1 MIFAG
6 NESRALEP
14 VDVSSLV
21 TEMLEL
27 LKVVVSKHA
36 ALKTSLPKGLP
47 WVRANPAQIR
57 QVVMNLVTNAS
68 EAIGDS
74 EGVIA
79 VMTDRLAVGSGSNQL
94 EAEKNL
100 PEGDYLLLEVCD
112 TGSGM
117 TPDTQ
122 RRAFDPFFTTKF
134 VGRGM
139 GLAMV
144 QRIVRGLGGGIHV
157 VSSPGNGARIQ
168 VLLPCVAETAQTNDR
183 RAAVRPRDPESKPL
197 GGISI
202 LVVEDEPAL
211 LHAVSK
217 LLQHRGFS
225 VIQARDG
232 SSALELIR
240 TRQDR
245 IEAMLLDV
253 TLPGASSREVLE
265 EAERLRPDL
274 VTILTSA
281 YSHESILA
289 SFAGLRAEHFIR
301 KPFRVD
307 DLVSLLQTTLF
318 ARSSTVR
325 AELPEIG
332 EAHSRGVAGLAPPPQ
347 GGAGTIPWRRDAPTN

>member
-1 MIFAG
+1 
-6 NESRALEP
+6 
-14 VDVSSLV
+14 
-21 TEMLEL
+21 
-27 LKVVVSKHA
+27 
-36 ALKTSLPKGLP
+36 
-47 WVRANPAQIR
+47 
-57 QVVMNLVTNAS
+57 MNLVTNAS
-68 EAIGDS
+68 EAIGDG
-74 EGVIA
+74 EGVIG
-79 VMTDRLAVGSGSNQL
+79 VMTDRLSMGSGSNQL
-94 EAEKNL
+94 EAAKNL
-100 PEGDYLLLEVCD
+100 PEGDYVRLEVCD
-112 TGSGM
+112 TGGGM

-144 QRIVRGLGGGIHV
+144 QRIVHGVGGGIHV
-157 VSSPGNGARIQ
+157 VSSPGNGTRIQ

-183 RAAVRPRDPESKPL
+183 RAAVRPRDRESQPL

-211 LHAVSK
+211 LLSVSK

-281 YSHESILA
+281 YSHESIRA

-301 KPFRVD
+301 KPFSVD
-307 DLVSLLQTTLF
+307 GLVSLLTTLV

-332 EAHSRGVAGLAPPPQ
+332 EADSRGA
-347 GGAGTIPWRRDAPTN
+347 

>member
-1 MIFAG
+1 
-6 NESRALEP
+6 
-14 VDVSSLV
+14 
-21 TEMLEL
+21 
-27 LKVVVSKHA
+27 
-36 ALKTSLPKGLP
+36 
-47 WVRANPAQIR
+47 
-57 QVVMNLVTNAS
+57 
-68 EAIGDS
+68 
-74 EGVIA
+74 
-79 VMTDRLAVGSGSNQL
+79 MTDRLIVGPGSNQL
-94 EAEKNL
+94 ATTKNL
-100 PEGDYLLLEVCD
+100 PEGDYVRLEVCD

-134 VGRGM
+134 AGRGM

-144 QRIVRGLGGGIHV
+144 QRIVSGLRGGIHV
-157 VSSPGNGARIQ
+157 VSSPGNGTRIQ
-168 VLLPCVAETAQTNDR
+168 VVLPCVAETAQTNDR
-183 RAAVRPRDPESKPL
+183 RASVRPRDYEPQPL
-197 GGISI
+197 VGLSI

-211 LHAVSK
+211 LLALSK
-217 LLQHRGFS
+217 LLRYKGFS
-225 VIQARDG
+225 VIEARDG

-240 TRQDR
+240 TRRDR

-281 YSHESILA
+281 YNYDSIQT

-307 DLVSLLQTTLF
+307 DLVSLLQTTLV

-325 AELPEIG
+325 AELTEIR
-332 EAHSRGVAGLAPPPQ
+332 EVDSL
-347 GGAGTIPWRRDAPTN
+347 GA